1 MRLRALIAATAMLVA
16 VPAAAFE
23 NELLGKRDVDVPE
36 YKSEQGALLF
46 DSRGNETEYSI
57 DYGSYKKN
65 FVILVMRDTGAKTNT
80 DSRISEIIQVI
91 RAPKPKGLD
100 FYSVGCYLKPG
111 PDSPPGEYVFAY
123 ALFKPDG
130 GDTDGAPRSIKGAWM
145 FDWETKK
152 LVPVPEGKIDCRE
165 PGG

>member
-1 MRLRALIAATAMLVA
+1 MRLRALALTAAVVA
-16 VPAAAFE
+16 ALPAAAFE
-23 NELLGKRDVDVPE
+23 NELLGKRDIDVPD
-36 YKSEQGALLF
+36 YKSEQGAILF
-46 DSRGNETEYSI
+46 DEKGNETEFSI
-57 DYGSYKKN
+57 DYGTYKKN
-65 FVILVMRDTGAKTNT
+65 YVILLQRDTGAKTKT
-80 DSRISEIIQVI
+80 ESRISEIVQVV

-130 GDTDGAPRSIKGAWM
+130 GDTDGAPVSIKGAWM
-145 FDWETKK
+145 IDWTAKK
-152 LVPVPEGKIDCRE
+152 IVAVPEAKIDCRE

>member
-1 MRLRALIAATAMLVA
+1 MLIRAICTALAIAVA
-16 VPAAAFE
+16 LPAHAFE
-23 NELLGKRDVDVPE
+23 NELLGKRDIDVTE

-46 DSRGNETEYSI
+46 DDKGNETEFSI

-65 FVILVMRDTGAKTNT
+65 YVILLVRDTGEKTKT
-80 DSRISEIIQVI
+80 ESRISEILQVI

-100 FYSVGCYLKPG
+100 FYSVGCYLRPG

-130 GDTDGAPRSIKGAWM
+130 GDTDGTPKAVQGAWM
-145 FDWETKK
+145 FDWTAKK
-152 LVPVPEGKIDCRE
+152 IVSVPEAKIDCRE

>member
-1 MRLRALIAATAMLVA
+1 MRLRALIATAALLA
-16 VPAAAFE
+16 AFPAAAFE

-46 DSRGNETEYSI
+46 DSKGVETEFLV

-65 FVILVMRDTGAKTNT
+65 FVILLARDTGAKTNT

-91 RAPKPKGLD
+91 RAPKPKGMD

-130 GDTDGAPRSIKGAWM
+130 GDTDGAPRAIKGAWM

-152 LVPVPEGKIDCRE
+152 LVTVPEGKIDCRE

>member
-1 MRLRALIAATAMLVA
+1 MRFRALIAAITFAAA

-23 NELLGKRDVDVPE
+23 NELLGKRDIDVRE

-46 DSRGNETEYSI
+46 DEKGTETEFSI

-65 FVILVMRDTGAKTNT
+65 FAILLQRDTGAKTKT
-80 DSRISEIIQVI
+80 ESRISEIVQVI

-123 ALFKPDG
+123 VGFKPDG
-130 GDTDGAPRSIKGAWM
+130 TPSAIKGAWM
-145 FDWETKK
+145 FDWQTKK
-152 LVPVPEGKIDCRE
+152 IVTVPEAKVDCRE

>member
-1 MRLRALIAATAMLVA
+1 MKGRPMRFRAIFTAFAIAAVSP
-16 VPAAAFE
+16 VAAFE
-23 NELLGKRDVDVPE
+23 NELMGKRDIDVAD

-46 DSRGNETEYSI
+46 DSKGNESEFGI

-65 FVILVMRDTGAKTNT
+65 FVILVTRDTGAKTKT
-80 DSRISEIIQVI
+80 ESRVSEIVQVI

-111 PDSPPGEYVFAY
+111 PDSPPGEYVMAY
-123 ALFKPDG
+123 AAFKADG
-130 GDTDGAPRSIKGAWM
+130 MPSAIKGAWM

-152 LVPVPEGKIDCRE
+152 LVAVPEAKVDCRE